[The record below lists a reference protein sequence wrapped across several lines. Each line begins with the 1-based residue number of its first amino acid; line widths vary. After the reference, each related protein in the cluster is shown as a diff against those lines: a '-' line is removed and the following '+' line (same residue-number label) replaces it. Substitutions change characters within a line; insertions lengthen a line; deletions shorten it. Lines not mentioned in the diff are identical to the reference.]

1 MKKVANTLILFV
13 LTIFVLSCGEEP
25 KVEKVE
31 KIETKTDIVPKEDD
45 KEEKLNDNL
54 TKISDPEK
62 VAELRQ
68 KILEEEAFKKELE
81 FEDFQSKSFAE
92 RYKLGDTSIVEDLI
106 EILTEGEYNERKEAF
121 KTLQLRYDAPSDYRI
136 RQKELQTAIL
146 SQINDEKFGYHAIQ
160 LAGIM
165 RVNGYAT
172 LFEKEILKG
181 ESKNIGRLFYWL
193 GGSGRSI
200 EVLESI
206 ETKIKS
212 NKLDKSIQ
220 KDIISGLKQFGR
232 SGSKKIKEKVGQM
245 ALSLYNKKVV
255 PAKSFDDLKNS
266 RLGYT
271 SADNILYCMYN
282 YGDKKVAPIATN
294 FLKKGVREE
303 QSLVAL
309 IRLNGESELNRI
321 KEYLSDSAKFD
332 IGLVPAK
339 VYHETVNK
347 QAEIP
352 KLILENLNKFKNN
365 SVRRVDKVVETL
377 IKMDQTV
384 WLTKLE
390 SIITSEILRDNLLN
404 SYAILRNNPEEIAEA
419 LYLIGLIDTPI
430 QSSLISEAK
439 FHDRYFGENAHI
451 FNLLQFSGLFIDLD
465 TSLLIEQISST
476 VDYLFANSSSV
487 FENTLIGTQLEDE
500 NEVSITLI
508 FNENAYLYNSN
519 KESNCY
525 LEIIKLLNQVLEDN
539 DAEERFC
546 FLSEGDGGIR
556 YLFGDQEYVK
566 VFKTQCGLAKEEK
579 GVEEDNEGEE
589 ESDEEEGSEEGEESG
604 DLQNQEEDVSY
615 LD

>member
-1 MKKVANTLILFV
+1 MIKVPNTIVLFILS
-13 LTIFVLSCGEEP
+13 IFVFSCGQEP
-25 KVEKVE
+25 KVVKVKKVE
-31 KIETKTDIVPKEDD
+31 TKPVLVPKEED
-45 KEEKLNDNL
+45 KEEKLNENL

-68 KILEEEAFKKELE
+68 KLLEEEAFKRELE
-81 FEDFQSKSFAE
+81 FEDLQSRSFAE

-106 EILTEGEYNERKEAF
+106 EILTKGKYDDRKEAY
-121 KTLQLRYDAPSDYRI
+121 KTLQTRHDAPIDYRI
-136 RQKELQTAIL
+136 RHKELQSAIL

-165 RVNGYAT
+165 RINGYAT
-172 LFEKEILKG
+172 LFEKEILKDK
-181 ESKNIGRLFYWL
+181 SKNIGRLFYWL

-200 EVLESI
+200 EVLEFI
-206 ETKIKS
+206 ESKIKS
-212 NKLDKSIQ
+212 NKLDESVQ

-232 SGSKKIKEKVGQM
+232 SGRKKIKEKVGQM

-255 PAKSFDDLKNS
+255 PAKSFDNLKNS
-266 RLGYT
+266 RLGYC

-309 IRLNGESELNRI
+309 IRLNGESELNRV

-339 VYHETVNK
+339 IYHETVNGK
-347 QAEIP
+347 AEIP

-384 WLTKLE
+384 WFTKLE

-404 SYAILRNNPEEIAEA
+404 SYSILRNNPEEIAEA

-430 QSSLISEAK
+430 QSSLISKAK
-439 FHDRYFGENAHI
+439 FHDRYFGKNAHI
-451 FNLLQFSGLFIDLD
+451 FNLLQFSGLYIDLD
-465 TSLLIEQISST
+465 TTLLIEQISST
-476 VDYLFANSSSV
+476 VDYLFENSSNV

-500 NEVSITLI
+500 NEISITLI

-519 KESNCY
+519 QESNCY
-525 LEIIKLLNQVLEDN
+525 LEIVKLLNQVLEDN
-539 DAEERFC
+539 DADERFC
-546 FLSEGDGGIR
+546 FLSEGEGGVR
-556 YLFGDQEYVK
+556 YLFGNQEYVK
-566 VFKTQCGLAKEEK
+566 VFKTQCGLAQEQQIIEE
-579 GVEEDNEGEE
+579 VIEEDFEE
-589 ESDEEEGSEEGEESG
+589 NIEE
-604 DLQNQEEDVSY
+604 DQNQKDDFSSQN
-615 LD
+615 

>member
-1 MKKVANTLILFV
+1 MKKVANTLILFA
-13 LTIFVLSCGEEP
+13 LTIFVLSCGEEAEVDKTK
-25 KVEKVE
+25 KVE
-31 KIETKTDIVPKEDD
+31 TKADVVPEEVNE
-45 KEEKLNDNL
+45 EEKLNDNI

-68 KILEEEAFKKELE
+68 KLLEEEAFQKELE
-81 FEDFQSKSFAE
+81 FEDLQSRSFAE

-106 EILTEGEYNERKEAF
+106 ETLTEGEYDERKEAF
-121 KTLQLRYDAPSDYRI
+121 KTLQSRYDAPSDYRI

-200 EVLESI
+200 EVLEFI

-266 RLGYT
+266 RLGYS

-294 FLKKGVREE
+294 LLKKGVREE
-303 QSLVAL
+303 QSLIAL

-332 IGLVPAK
+332 FGLAPAK
-339 VYHETVNK
+339 VFHETVNK
-347 QAEIP
+347 EAEIP

-377 IKMDQTV
+377 IKMDQTI
-384 WLTKLE
+384 WFTKLE
-390 SIITSEILRDNLLN
+390 SIITSEVLMDNLLN

-430 QSSLISEAK
+430 QSTLVSEAK
-439 FHDRYFGENAHI
+439 YNDRYFGKNAHI
-451 FNLLQFSGLFIDLD
+451 YNLLHFSGLFIDID
-465 TSLLIEQISST
+465 TSLPSEQIAST
-476 VDYLFANSSSV
+476 VDYLLENSSDA
-487 FENTLIGTQLEDE
+487 FENTLIGTELEDE
-500 NEVSITLI
+500 NEISITLI
-508 FNENAYLYNSN
+508 YNENAYLYKSN
-519 KESNCY
+519 KEGNCY
-525 LEIIKLLNQVLEDN
+525 LEIVNLMNQVLEDN
-539 DAEERFC
+539 DVEERFC
-546 FLSEGDGGIR
+546 LLGSTEEGVR

-566 VFKTQCGLAKEEK
+566 VFKTQCGLMPP
-579 GVEEDNEGEE
+579 VEESDDMEDSDDDGSDGEE
-589 ESDEEEGSEEGEESG
+589 EIDDEQDQSQGEEEIS
-604 DLQNQEEDVSY
+604 NRN
-615 LD
+615 